1 VGSSAVSIGGMSMF
15 DFDEQALIEESKK
28 HCEEFLQKEQ
38 RSLVTFTG
46 DSSLMYIPD
55 SKLQRFLLDP
65 SKGIL
70 YLPLESFL
78 DRRLDDNQIMWHI
91 YYELAL
97 YPDWK
102 KQTKK
107 YLNRKKDWQK
117 EIDHM
122 TSYILARIKK
132 EGLEKDK
139 AYQPKVI
146 SNYVRKEVL
155 DLLYILDKLTSFLRV
170 LQMCPIYRDEEN
182 FKKIVSYMEQTGKTL
197 ESISQMPRHRA
208 FANSF
213 LIIEL
218 YKITP
223 KIEGCI
229 ENPFDRK
236 VFNQPLFNFV
246 HYQLVRQINSNQ
258 GIIERDAFIRSFI
271 FPIFEQLWKEEID
284 EMSFYKSKSQKM
296 EQVKGSKNP
305 FEQSKIDEI
314 PDSLEFTQEE
324 VEKILE
330 EMEDQQ
336 EQISAS
342 VQNAIQGK
350 LDLEPYGISQADQQ
364 LFQFYSN
371 KMKSEREQ
379 MRQFWR
385 KLIGNAKKEISV
397 KKNGQ
402 IKGKIDIDSFVKS
415 YPDFVESQKKGNYK
429 NLLIFNR
436 YLLEPQTDIL
446 PKRIEISF
454 VIDNSGSMN
463 ASKIEAARKSLAVTL
478 LSIDDFNRYLKSNAE
493 QLNQKVEVLSETWF
507 FGSKYYNV
515 KEFNHKNVKE
525 KEKSD
530 IIRSIVKL
538 NATGGA
544 TDDASCLREISN
556 RITSMQERELKNGKQ
571 IKIVFEITD
580 GASSFPGSAKE
591 AVQELLC
598 KNVQIYAFQIGKN
611 SEKDEK
617 VFNFIWNEGYKQPHG
632 VIIGEQVEKLPKELL
647 KAVGKNMQSIFNN

>member
-1 VGSSAVSIGGMSMF
+1 MF
-15 DFDEQALIEESKK
+15 DFDEQTLIEESKK

-38 RSLVTFTG
+38 RSLATFTG

-55 SKLQRFLLDP
+55 SKLQRFILDS
-65 SKGIL
+65 SKGVL

-78 DRRLDDNQIMWHI
+78 DRKLDDTQIMWHI

-122 TSYILARIKK
+122 TSYIMTRIKK
-132 EGLEKDK
+132 EGLENDL

-146 SNYVRKEVL
+146 SNYVRKEIL
-155 DLLYILDKLTSFLRV
+155 DLLHLLDKQTSFLRV

-182 FKKIVSYMEQTGKTL
+182 FKKIVSYMKKTGKTI

-213 LIIEL
+213 FIIEL
-218 YKITP
+218 YKIEP
-223 KIEGCI
+223 KIEECAQ
-229 ENPFDRK
+229 NPFDRK
-236 VFNQPLFNFV
+236 IFNQPFFDFI
-246 HYQLVRQINSNQ
+246 HYQLVKQINKDQ
-258 GIIERDAFIRSFI
+258 GIIERDPFIRSFI
-271 FPIFEQLWKEEID
+271 FPTFEQLWKQEID
-284 EMSFYKSKSQKM
+284 EMMLYKSKGQKE
-296 EQVKGSKNP
+296 EQVRGSENL
-305 FEQSKIDEI
+305 FEQSKADEI
-314 PDSLEFTQEE
+314 PDSLESTQEE

-330 EMEDQQ
+330 EMLDQEDQ
-336 EQISAS
+336 ISTS
-342 VQNAIQGK
+342 IQNAMQGK
-350 LDLEPYGISQADQQ
+350 VNLEAYGISQSDQQ

-371 KMKSEREQ
+371 KMKLEREQ
-379 MRQFWR
+379 MRQFWK
-385 KLIGNAKKEISV
+385 KLIGDAKKEVSV
-397 KKNGQ
+397 KKDGQ
-402 IKGKIDIDSFVKS
+402 VKGKLDVDSFINF
-415 YPDFVESQKKGNYK
+415 YPDFVEAEKKGNYK
-429 NLLIFNR
+429 NLPIFNR
-436 YLLEPQTDIL
+436 YLLETQADIL
-446 PKRIEISF
+446 PERIEISF

-463 ASKIEAARKSLAVTL
+463 ESKIEASRKALAVTL
-478 LSIDDFNRYLKSNAE
+478 LSIDDFNKYLKSNAE

-515 KEFNHKNVKE
+515 KEFNDKNVKE

-530 IIRSIVKL
+530 IIRSIIKL
-538 NATGGA
+538 DATDGA

-556 RITSMQERELKNGKQ
+556 RMTSIQESELKKGKQ

-591 AVQELLC
+591 AVQELLS
-598 KNVQIYAFQIGKN
+598 KNVEVYAFQIGKN
-611 SEKDEK
+611 SETNEK
-617 VFNFIWNEGYKQPHG
+617 IFNFVWNEGYKQPHG
-632 VIIGEQVEKLPKELL
+632 VMIGEQVEKLPKELL

>member
-1 VGSSAVSIGGMSMF
+1 MF
-15 DFDEQALIEESKK
+15 DFDEQTLIEESKK

-38 RSLVTFTG
+38 RSLATFTG

-55 SKLQRFLLDP
+55 SELQRFILDS
-65 SKGIL
+65 SKGVL

-78 DRRLDDNQIMWHI
+78 DRKLDDTQIMWHI

-122 TSYILARIKK
+122 TSYIMTRIKK
-132 EGLEKDK
+132 EGLENDP

-146 SNYVRKEVL
+146 SNYVRKEIL
-155 DLLYILDKLTSFLRV
+155 DLLHLLDKQTSFLRV

-182 FKKIVSYMEQTGKTL
+182 FKKIVSYMKKTGKTI

-213 LIIEL
+213 FIIEL
-218 YKITP
+218 YKIEP
-223 KIEGCI
+223 KIEECAQ
-229 ENPFDRK
+229 NPFDRK
-236 VFNQPLFNFV
+236 IFNQPFFDFI
-246 HYQLVRQINSNQ
+246 HYQLVKQINKDQ
-258 GIIERDAFIRSFI
+258 GIIERDPFIRSFI
-271 FPIFEQLWKEEID
+271 FPTFEQLWKQEID
-284 EMSFYKSKSQKM
+284 EMMLYKSKGQKE
-296 EQVKGSKNP
+296 EQVKGSENL
-305 FEQSKIDEI
+305 FEQSKADEI
-314 PDSLEFTQEE
+314 PDSLESTQEE

-330 EMEDQQ
+330 EMLDQEDQ
-336 EQISAS
+336 ISTS
-342 VQNAIQGK
+342 IQNAMQGK
-350 LDLEPYGISQADQQ
+350 VDLEAYGISQSDQQ

-371 KMKSEREQ
+371 KMKLEREQ
-379 MRQFWR
+379 MRQFWK
-385 KLIGNAKKEISV
+385 KLIGDAKKEVSV
-397 KKNGQ
+397 KKDGQ
-402 IKGKIDIDSFVKS
+402 VKGKLDVDSFINF
-415 YPDFVESQKKGNYK
+415 YPDFVEAEKKGNYK
-429 NLLIFNR
+429 NLSIFNR
-436 YLLEPQTDIL
+436 YLLETQADIL
-446 PKRIEISF
+446 PERIEISF

-463 ASKIEAARKSLAVTL
+463 ESKIEASRKALAVTL
-478 LSIDDFNRYLKSNAE
+478 LSIDDFNKYLKSNAE
-493 QLNQKVEVLSETWF
+493 KLNQKVEVLSETWF

-515 KEFNHKNVKE
+515 KEFNDKNVKE
-525 KEKSD
+525 KEKSN

-538 NATGGA
+538 DATDGA

-556 RITSMQERELKNGKQ
+556 RMTSIQESELKKGKQ

-591 AVQELLC
+591 AIQELLS
-598 KNVQIYAFQIGKN
+598 KNVEVYAFQIGKN
-611 SEKDEK
+611 SETNEK
-617 VFNFIWNEGYKQPHG
+617 IFNFVWNEGYKQPHG
-632 VIIGEQVEKLPKELL
+632 VMIGEQAEKLPKELL

>member
-1 VGSSAVSIGGMSMF
+1 MF
-15 DFDEQALIEESKK
+15 DFDEQTLIEESKK

-38 RSLVTFTG
+38 RSLATFTG

-55 SKLQRFLLDP
+55 SKLQRFILNS
-65 SKGIL
+65 SKGVL

-78 DRRLDDNQIMWHI
+78 DRKLDDNQIMWHI

-122 TSYILARIKK
+122 TNYIMTRIKK
-132 EGLEKDK
+132 EGLENDL

-146 SNYVRKEVL
+146 SNYVRKEIF
-155 DLLYILDKLTSFLRV
+155 DLLHLLDKQTSFLRV
-170 LQMCPIYRDEEN
+170 LQMCPIYRDGEN
-182 FKKIVSYMEQTGKTL
+182 FEKIVSYMKKIGKTI
-197 ESISQMPRHRA
+197 ESISQMPRHKA

-213 LIIEL
+213 FIIEL
-218 YKITP
+218 YKIEP
-223 KIEGCI
+223 KIQECA

-236 VFNQPLFNFV
+236 IFNQPFFDFV
-246 HYQLVRQINSNQ
+246 HYQLVKQINNDQ
-258 GIIERDAFIRSFI
+258 GIIERDPFIRSFI
-271 FPIFEQLWKEEID
+271 FPTFQQLWEQEID
-284 EMSFYKSKSQKM
+284 EMMFYKSKGQKE
-296 EQVKGSKNP
+296 EQVKGSENP
-305 FEQSKIDEI
+305 FEQSKADEI
-314 PDSLEFTQEE
+314 PDSLESTQEE

-330 EMEDQQ
+330 EMLDQQ
-336 EQISAS
+336 DQISTS
-342 VQNAIQGK
+342 IQNAMQGK
-350 LDLEPYGISQADQQ
+350 VDLEVYGISQSDQQ

-371 KMKSEREQ
+371 KMKLEREQ
-379 MRQFWR
+379 MRQFWK
-385 KLIGNAKKEISV
+385 KLIGDAKKEVSV
-397 KKNGQ
+397 KKDGQ
-402 IKGKIDIDSFVKS
+402 VKGKLDVDSFIKF
-415 YPDFVESQKKGNYK
+415 YPDFVEAEKKGNYK
-429 NLLIFNR
+429 NLPIFNR
-436 YLLEPQTDIL
+436 YLLETQTDIL
-446 PKRIEISF
+446 PERIEISF

-463 ASKIEAARKSLAVTL
+463 ASKIEAARKALAVTL
-478 LSIDDFNRYLKSNAE
+478 LSIDDFNRYLKNNAE

-515 KEFNHKNVKE
+515 KEFNDKNVKE

-538 NATGGA
+538 DATDGA

-556 RITSMQERELKNGKQ
+556 RIASIQERELKKGKQ

-591 AVQELLC
+591 AIQELLS
-598 KNVQIYAFQIGKN
+598 KNVEVYTFQIGKN
-611 SEKDEK
+611 SETNEK
-617 VFNFIWNEGYKQPHG
+617 IFNFVWNEGYKKPHG
-632 VIIGEQVEKLPKELL
+632 VMIGEQVEKLPKELL
-647 KAVGKNMQSIFNN
+647 KAVGKNMQYIFNN

>member
-1 VGSSAVSIGGMSMF
+1 MF
-15 DFDEQALIEESKK
+15 DFDEQTLIEESKK

-38 RSLVTFTG
+38 RSLTTFTG

-55 SKLQRFLLDP
+55 SKLQRFILDS
-65 SKGIL
+65 SKGVL

-78 DRRLDDNQIMWHI
+78 DRKLDDTQIMWHI

-122 TSYILARIKK
+122 TSYIMTRIKK
-132 EGLEKDK
+132 EGLENDP

-146 SNYVRKEVL
+146 SNYVRKEIL
-155 DLLYILDKLTSFLRV
+155 DLLHLLDKQTSFLRV

-182 FKKIVSYMEQTGKTL
+182 FKKIVSYMKKTGKTI

-213 LIIEL
+213 FIIEL
-218 YKITP
+218 YKIEP
-223 KIEGCI
+223 KIEECAQ
-229 ENPFDRK
+229 NPFDRK
-236 VFNQPLFNFV
+236 IFNQPFFDFI
-246 HYQLVRQINSNQ
+246 HYQLVKQINNDQ
-258 GIIERDAFIRSFI
+258 GIIERDPFIRSFI
-271 FPIFEQLWKEEID
+271 FPTFEQLWKQEID
-284 EMSFYKSKSQKM
+284 EMMLYKSKGQKE
-296 EQVKGSKNP
+296 EQVKGSENL
-305 FEQSKIDEI
+305 FEQSKADEI
-314 PDSLEFTQEE
+314 PDSLESTQEE

-330 EMEDQQ
+330 EMLDQEDQ
-336 EQISAS
+336 ISTS
-342 VQNAIQGK
+342 IQNAMQGK
-350 LDLEPYGISQADQQ
+350 VDLEAHGISQSDQQ

-371 KMKSEREQ
+371 KMKLEREQ
-379 MRQFWR
+379 MRQFWK
-385 KLIGNAKKEISV
+385 KLIGDAKKEVSV
-397 KKNGQ
+397 KKDGQ
-402 IKGKIDIDSFVKS
+402 VKGKLDIDSFINF
-415 YPDFVESQKKGNYK
+415 YPDFVEAEKKGNYK
-429 NLLIFNR
+429 NLPIFNR
-436 YLLEPQTDIL
+436 YLLETQADIL
-446 PKRIEISF
+446 PERIEISF

-463 ASKIEAARKSLAVTL
+463 ESKIEASRKALAVTL

-515 KEFNHKNVKE
+515 KEFNDKNVKE

-530 IIRSIVKL
+530 IIRSIIKL
-538 NATGGA
+538 DATDGA

-556 RITSMQERELKNGKQ
+556 KITSIQERELKKGKQ
-571 IKIVFEITD
+571 IKIIFEITD

-591 AVQELLC
+591 AVQELLS
-598 KNVQIYAFQIGKN
+598 KNVEVYAFQIGKN
-611 SEKDEK
+611 SETNEK
-617 VFNFIWNEGYKQPHG
+617 IFNFVWNEGYKQPHG
-632 VIIGEQVEKLPKELL
+632 VMIGEQVEKLPKELL

>member
-1 VGSSAVSIGGMSMF
+1 MF
-15 DFDEQALIEESKK
+15 DFDEQTLIEESKK

-38 RSLVTFTG
+38 RSLATFTG

-55 SKLQRFLLDP
+55 SELQRFILDS
-65 SKGIL
+65 SKGVL

-78 DRRLDDNQIMWHI
+78 DRKLDDTQIMWHI

-122 TSYILARIKK
+122 TSYIMTRIKK
-132 EGLEKDK
+132 EGLENDL

-146 SNYVRKEVL
+146 SNYVRKEIL
-155 DLLYILDKLTSFLRV
+155 DLLHLLDKQTSFLRV

-182 FKKIVSYMEQTGKTL
+182 FKKIVSYMKKTGKTI

-213 LIIEL
+213 FIIEL
-218 YKITP
+218 YKIEP
-223 KIEGCI
+223 KIEECAQ
-229 ENPFDRK
+229 NPFDRK
-236 VFNQPLFNFV
+236 IFNQPFFDFI
-246 HYQLVRQINSNQ
+246 HYQLVKQINKDQ
-258 GIIERDAFIRSFI
+258 GIIERDPFIRSFI
-271 FPIFEQLWKEEID
+271 FPTFEQLWKQEID
-284 EMSFYKSKSQKM
+284 EMMLYKSKGQKE
-296 EQVKGSKNP
+296 EQVKGSENL
-305 FEQSKIDEI
+305 FEQSKADEI
-314 PDSLEFTQEE
+314 PDSLESTQEE

-330 EMEDQQ
+330 EMLDQEDQ
-336 EQISAS
+336 ISTS
-342 VQNAIQGK
+342 IQNAMQGK
-350 LDLEPYGISQADQQ
+350 VDLEAYGISQSDQQ

-371 KMKSEREQ
+371 KMKLEREQ
-379 MRQFWR
+379 MRQFWK
-385 KLIGNAKKEISV
+385 KLIGDAKKEVSV
-397 KKNGQ
+397 KKDGQ
-402 IKGKIDIDSFVKS
+402 VKGKLDVDSFINF
-415 YPDFVESQKKGNYK
+415 YPDFVEAEKKGNYK
-429 NLLIFNR
+429 NLSIFNR
-436 YLLEPQTDIL
+436 YLLETQADIL
-446 PKRIEISF
+446 PERIEISF

-463 ASKIEAARKSLAVTL
+463 ESKIEASRKALAVTL
-478 LSIDDFNRYLKSNAE
+478 LSIDDFNKYLKSNAE
-493 QLNQKVEVLSETWF
+493 KLNQKVEVLSETWF

-515 KEFNHKNVKE
+515 KEFNDKNVKE

-538 NATGGA
+538 DATDGA

-556 RITSMQERELKNGKQ
+556 RMTSIQESELKKGKQ

-591 AVQELLC
+591 AIQELLS
-598 KNVQIYAFQIGKN
+598 KNVEVYAFQIGKN
-611 SEKDEK
+611 SETNEK
-617 VFNFIWNEGYKQPHG
+617 IFNFVWNEGYKQPHG
-632 VIIGEQVEKLPKELL
+632 VMIGEQAEKLPKELL

>member
-1 VGSSAVSIGGMSMF
+1 MF
-15 DFDEQALIEESKK
+15 DFDEETLIEEAKR

-38 RSLVTFTG
+38 RSLATFTG

-55 SKLQRFLLDP
+55 SKLQRFLLDS
-65 SKGIL
+65 SKGVL

-78 DRRLDDNQIMWHI
+78 DRKLDDNQIMWHI

-97 YPDWK
+97 YSDWK

-132 EGLEKDK
+132 EGLEKDP
-139 AYQPKVI
+139 AYQPKII
-146 SNYVRKEVL
+146 SNYVTREIL
-155 DLLYILDKLTSFLRV
+155 DLLYLLDKQVSFLRV

-182 FKKIVSYMEQTGKTL
+182 FEKIILYMEKVGKTK

-213 LIIEL
+213 FIIEL
-218 YKITP
+218 YKIEP
-223 KIEGCI
+223 KIEECV

-236 VFNQPLFNFV
+236 ILSQPFFEFI
-246 HYQLVRQINSNQ
+246 HYQLIRQINNNQ
-258 GIIERDAFIRSFI
+258 GIIERDPLIRSFI
-271 FPIFEQLWKEEID
+271 FPTFQQLWKQEID
-284 EMSFYKSKSQKM
+284 EMMFYKSKGQKE
-296 EQVKGSKNP
+296 EQVKGSENS
-305 FEQSKIDEI
+305 FEQSETDEM
-314 PDSLEFTQEE
+314 PDSLESTQEE

-330 EMEDQQ
+330 EMMDQQ
-336 EQISAS
+336 DQISTS
-342 VQNAIQGK
+342 MQNVMQGK
-350 LDLEPYGISQADQQ
+350 VDLEAYGISQSDQE

-379 MRQFWR
+379 MRQFWK
-385 KLIGNAKKEISV
+385 KLIGDAKKEVSV
-397 KKNGQ
+397 KKDGQ
-402 IKGKIDIDSFVKS
+402 VKGKLDVDSFINF
-415 YPDFVESQKKGNYK
+415 YPDFVEAEKKGNYK
-429 NLLIFNR
+429 NLPIFNR
-436 YLLEPQTDIL
+436 YLLESRADIL
-446 PKRIEISF
+446 PERIEISF

-463 ASKIEAARKSLAVTL
+463 ASKIEAARKALAVTL
-478 LSIDDFNRYLKSNAE
+478 LSIDDFNKYLKSNAE

-515 KEFNHKNVKE
+515 KEFNDKNVKE

-538 NATGGA
+538 DATDGA
-544 TDDASCLREISN
+544 TDDAGCLREISN
-556 RITSMQERELKNGKQ
+556 RITSIQERELKKGKQ
-571 IKIVFEITD
+571 IKIIFEITD

-591 AVQELLC
+591 AVQELLS
-598 KNVQIYAFQIGKN
+598 KNVEVYTFQIGKN
-611 SEKDEK
+611 SETNKK
-617 VFNFIWNEGYKQPHG
+617 IFNFIWNEGYKQPHG
-632 VIIGEQVEKLPKELL
+632 VIIGEGVEELPKELL
-647 KAVGKNMQSIFNN
+647 KAVRKNMQSIFNN

>member
-1 VGSSAVSIGGMSMF
+1 MF
-15 DFDEQALIEESKK
+15 NFDEETLIEESKK
-28 HCEEFLQKEQ
+28 HCQEFLQKEQ
-38 RSLVTFTG
+38 RSLATFTG

-55 SKLQRFLLDP
+55 SELQRFILDS

-78 DRRLDDNQIMWHI
+78 DRKLDDNQIMWHI

-122 TSYILARIKK
+122 TNYIMTRVKK
-132 EGLEKDK
+132 EGLENDL

-146 SNYVRKEVL
+146 SNYVKKEIF
-155 DLLYILDKLTSFLRV
+155 DLLHLLDKQTSFLRV

-182 FKKIVSYMEQTGKTL
+182 FEKIISYMKKKGKTI
-197 ESISQMPRHRA
+197 ESISKMPRHRA

-213 LIIEL
+213 FIIEL
-218 YKITP
+218 YKKEP
-223 KIEGCI
+223 KIEECV

-236 VFNQPLFNFV
+236 IFNQPFFDFI
-246 HYQLVRQINSNQ
+246 HYQLIRQINKEQ
-258 GIIERDAFIRSFI
+258 GIRERDPFIRSFI
-271 FPIFEQLWKEEID
+271 FPTFQQLWKQEID
-284 EMSFYKSKSQKM
+284 EMMFYKSKGQK
-296 EQVKGSKNP
+296 EGQVKGSENP
-305 FEQSKIDEI
+305 FEQSKADEV
-314 PDSLEFTQEE
+314 PDSLESTQEE
-324 VEKILE
+324 VERILE
-330 EMEDQQ
+330 EMLDQE
-336 EQISAS
+336 EQISTTIE
-342 VQNAIQGK
+342 NAMQGK
-350 LDLEPYGISQADQQ
+350 VDLEAYGISQSDQE

-371 KMKSEREQ
+371 KMKLEREQ
-379 MRQFWR
+379 MRQFWK
-385 KLIGNAKKEISV
+385 KLIGDAKKEVSV
-397 KKNGQ
+397 KKDGQ
-402 IKGKIDIDSFVKS
+402 VKGKLDVNSFIDF
-415 YPDFVESQKKGNYK
+415 YPDFVEAEKKGNYK
-429 NLLIFNR
+429 NLPIFNR
-436 YLLEPQTDIL
+436 YLLETQADIL

-463 ASKIEAARKSLAVTL
+463 PSKIEAARKALAVTL

-515 KEFNHKNVKE
+515 KEFNDKNMNE
-525 KEKSD
+525 KEKSH

-538 NATGGA
+538 DATDGA

-556 RITSMQERELKNGKQ
+556 KITSIQESELKKGKQ

-591 AVQELLC
+591 AVQELLS
-598 KNVQIYAFQIGKN
+598 KSVEVYAFQIGKN
-611 SEKDEK
+611 SETNKK
-617 VFNFIWNEGYKQPHG
+617 IFNFVWNEGYKQPQG
-632 VIIGEQVEKLPKELL
+632 VMIGEQVGKLPKELL

>member
-1 VGSSAVSIGGMSMF
+1 MF
-15 DFDEQALIEESKK
+15 DFDEQTLIEESKK

-38 RSLVTFTG
+38 RSLATFTG

-55 SKLQRFLLDP
+55 SKLQRFILNS
-65 SKGIL
+65 SKGVL

-78 DRRLDDNQIMWHI
+78 DRKLDDNQIMWHI

-107 YLNRKKDWQK
+107 YLNRRKDWQK

-122 TSYILARIKK
+122 TSYIMTRIKK
-132 EGLEKDK
+132 EGLENDL

-146 SNYVRKEVL
+146 SNYVRKEIFH
-155 DLLYILDKLTSFLRV
+155 LLHLLDKQASFLRV
-170 LQMCPIYRDEEN
+170 LQMCPIYRDKEN
-182 FKKIVSYMEQTGKTL
+182 FEKIVSYMKKIGKTI

-213 LIIEL
+213 FIIEL
-218 YKITP
+218 YKIEP
-223 KIEGCI
+223 KIQECA

-236 VFNQPLFNFV
+236 IFNQPFFDFI
-246 HYQLVRQINSNQ
+246 HYQLVKQINKDQ
-258 GIIERDAFIRSFI
+258 GIRERDPFIRSFI
-271 FPIFEQLWKEEID
+271 FPTFQQLWKQEID
-284 EMSFYKSKSQKM
+284 EMMLYKSKGQKE
-296 EQVKGSKNP
+296 EQVKGSENP
-305 FEQSKIDEI
+305 FEQSKTDEM
-314 PDSLEFTQEE
+314 PDSLESTQEE

-330 EMEDQQ
+330 EMLDQQ
-336 EQISAS
+336 DQISTS
-342 VQNAIQGK
+342 IQNAMQGK
-350 LDLEPYGISQADQQ
+350 VDLEPYGISQSDQQ

-371 KMKSEREQ
+371 KMKLEREQ
-379 MRQFWR
+379 MRQFWK
-385 KLIGNAKKEISV
+385 KLIGDAKKEVSV
-397 KKNGQ
+397 KKDGQ
-402 IKGKIDIDSFVKS
+402 VKGKLDVDSFINF
-415 YPDFVESQKKGNYK
+415 YPDFVEAEKKGNYK

-436 YLLEPQTDIL
+436 YLLETQADIL
-446 PKRIEISF
+446 PERIEISF

-463 ASKIEAARKSLAVTL
+463 ASKIEAARKALAVTL
-478 LSIDDFNRYLKSNAE
+478 LSIDDFNRYLKNNAE

-515 KEFNHKNVKE
+515 KEFNDKNVKE

-530 IIRSIVKL
+530 IIRSIIKL
-538 NATGGA
+538 DATDGA

-556 RITSMQERELKNGKQ
+556 RITSIQESELKKGKQ

-591 AVQELLC
+591 AVQELLS
-598 KNVQIYAFQIGKN
+598 KNVEVYAFQIGKN
-611 SEKDEK
+611 SETNEK
-617 VFNFIWNEGYKQPHG
+617 IFNFVWNEGYKQPHG
-632 VIIGEQVEKLPKELL
+632 VMIGEEVERLPKELL
-647 KAVGKNMQSIFNN
+647 KAVRKNMQSIFNN

>member
-1 VGSSAVSIGGMSMF
+1 MF
-15 DFDEQALIEESKK
+15 EFDEQTLIEESKK

-38 RSLVTFTG
+38 RSLATFTG

-65 SKGIL
+65 SKGVL

-78 DRRLDDNQIMWHI
+78 DRKLDENQIMWHI

-107 YLNRKKDWQK
+107 YINRKKDWQK

-132 EGLEKDK
+132 EGLENDL

-146 SNYVRKEVL
+146 SNYVRKEIF
-155 DLLYILDKLTSFLRV
+155 DLLHLLDKQTSFLRV

-182 FKKIVSYMEQTGKTL
+182 FRKIVSYMKQTGKTI

-213 LIIEL
+213 FIIEL
-218 YKITP
+218 YKIEP
-223 KIEGCI
+223 KIEECA

-236 VFNQPLFNFV
+236 IFNQRFFDFI
-246 HYQLVRQINSNQ
+246 HYQLVRQINNDQ
-258 GIIERDAFIRSFI
+258 GIIERDPFIKSFI
-271 FPIFEQLWKEEID
+271 FPTFEQLWKKEID
-284 EMSFYKSKSQKM
+284 EMMLYKSKGQKE
-296 EQVKGSKNP
+296 EQVKGSENP
-305 FEQSKIDEI
+305 FGQSKADEI
-314 PDSLEFTQEE
+314 PDSLESTQEE

-330 EMEDQQ
+330 EMLDQQ
-336 EQISAS
+336 DQISES
-342 VQNAIQGK
+342 VQNTMQGK
-350 LDLEPYGISQADQQ
+350 VDLEPYGISQSDQQ

-371 KMKSEREQ
+371 KMKVEREQ
-379 MRQFWR
+379 MRQFWK
-385 KLIGNAKKEISV
+385 KLIGDAKKEISV
-397 KKNGQ
+397 KKDDQ
-402 IKGKIDIDSFVKS
+402 VKGKLDIDSFINS
-415 YPDFVESQKKGNYK
+415 YTDFVEAEKKGNYK
-429 NLLIFNR
+429 NLPIFNR
-436 YLLEPQTDIL
+436 YLLETQADIL
-446 PKRIEISF
+446 PERIEISF

-463 ASKIEAARKSLAVTL
+463 ASKIEAARKALAVTL
-478 LSIDDFNRYLKSNAE
+478 LSIDDFNRYLKNNAE

-515 KEFNHKNVKE
+515 KEFNDKNVKE

-538 NATGGA
+538 DATDGA

-556 RITSMQERELKNGKQ
+556 RITSIRESELKKGKQ

-591 AVQELLC
+591 AVQELLS
-598 KNVQIYAFQIGKN
+598 KNVEVYAFQIGKN
-611 SEKDEK
+611 SETNEK
-617 VFNFIWNEGYKQPHG
+617 IFNFVWNEGYKQPHG
-632 VIIGEQVEKLPKELL
+632 VMIGEQVEKLPKELL

>member
-1 VGSSAVSIGGMSMF
+1 MF
-15 DFDEQALIEESKK
+15 DFDEQTLIEESKK

-38 RSLVTFTG
+38 RSLATFTG

-55 SKLQRFLLDP
+55 SKLQRFILNS
-65 SKGIL
+65 SKGVL

-78 DRRLDDNQIMWHI
+78 DRKLDDNQIMWHI

-122 TSYILARIKK
+122 TNYIMTRIKK
-132 EGLEKDK
+132 EGLENDL

-146 SNYVRKEVL
+146 SNYVRKEIF
-155 DLLYILDKLTSFLRV
+155 DLLHLLDKQTSFLRV
-170 LQMCPIYRDEEN
+170 LQMCPIYRDKEN
-182 FKKIVSYMEQTGKTL
+182 FQKIVLYMKQIDKTI
-197 ESISQMPRHRA
+197 ESISKMPRHRA

-218 YKITP
+218 YE
-223 KIEGCI
+223 IEPQI
-229 ENPFDRK
+229 EEWVKNPFDRK
-236 VFNQPLFNFV
+236 IFNQPFFDFV
-246 HYQLVRQINSNQ
+246 HYQLVKQINNDQ
-258 GIIERDAFIRSFI
+258 GIIERDPFIRSFI
-271 FPIFEQLWKEEID
+271 FPTFQQLWKQEID
-284 EMSFYKSKSQKM
+284 EMMLYKSKGQKE
-296 EQVKGSKNP
+296 EQVKGSENP
-305 FEQSKIDEI
+305 FEQSKADEI
-314 PDSLEFTQEE
+314 PDSLESTQEE

-330 EMEDQQ
+330 EMLDQQ
-336 EQISAS
+336 DQISTS
-342 VQNAIQGK
+342 IQNAMQGK
-350 LDLEPYGISQADQQ
+350 VDLEVYGISQSDQQ

-371 KMKSEREQ
+371 KMKLEREQ
-379 MRQFWR
+379 MRQFWK
-385 KLIGNAKKEISV
+385 KLIGDAKKEVSV
-397 KKNGQ
+397 KEDGQ
-402 IKGKIDIDSFVKS
+402 VKGKLDVDSFIKF
-415 YPDFVESQKKGNYK
+415 YPDFVEAEKKGNYK
-429 NLLIFNR
+429 NLPIFNR
-436 YLLEPQTDIL
+436 YLLETQTDIL
-446 PKRIEISF
+446 PERIEISF

-463 ASKIEAARKSLAVTL
+463 ASKIEAARKALAVTL
-478 LSIDDFNRYLKSNAE
+478 LSIDDFNRYLKNNAE

-515 KEFNHKNVKE
+515 KEFNDKNVKE

-538 NATGGA
+538 DATDGA

-556 RITSMQERELKNGKQ
+556 RITSIQERELKKGKQ
-571 IKIVFEITD
+571 IKIIFEITD

-591 AVQELLC
+591 AIQELLS
-598 KNVQIYAFQIGKN
+598 KNVEVYAFQIGKN
-611 SEKDEK
+611 SETNEK
-617 VFNFIWNEGYKQPHG
+617 IFNFVWNEGYKQPHG
-632 VIIGEQVEKLPKELL
+632 VMIGEQIEKLPKELL

>member
-1 VGSSAVSIGGMSMF
+1 MESAAVLIGGMSMF
-15 DFDEQALIEESKK
+15 DFDEQTLIEESKK

-38 RSLVTFTG
+38 RSLATFTG

-55 SKLQRFLLDP
+55 SKLQRFILDS
-65 SKGIL
+65 SKGVL

-78 DRRLDDNQIMWHI
+78 DRKLDDTQIMWHI

-122 TSYILARIKK
+122 TSYIMTRIKK
-132 EGLEKDK
+132 EGLENDS

-146 SNYVRKEVL
+146 SNYVRKEIL
-155 DLLYILDKLTSFLRV
+155 DLLHLLDKQTSFLRV

-182 FKKIVSYMEQTGKTL
+182 FKKIVSYMKKTGKTI

-213 LIIEL
+213 FIIEL
-218 YKITP
+218 YKIEP
-223 KIEGCI
+223 KIEECAQ
-229 ENPFDRK
+229 NPFDRK
-236 VFNQPLFNFV
+236 IFNQPFFDFI
-246 HYQLVRQINSNQ
+246 HYQLVKQINKDQ
-258 GIIERDAFIRSFI
+258 GIIERDPFIRSFI
-271 FPIFEQLWKEEID
+271 FPTFEQLWKQEID
-284 EMSFYKSKSQKM
+284 EMMLYKSKGQKE
-296 EQVKGSKNP
+296 EQVKGSENL
-305 FEQSKIDEI
+305 FEQSKADEV
-314 PDSLEFTQEE
+314 PDSLESTQEE

-330 EMEDQQ
+330 EMLDQEDQ
-336 EQISAS
+336 ISTS
-342 VQNAIQGK
+342 IQNAMQGK
-350 LDLEPYGISQADQQ
+350 VDLEAYGISQSDQQ

-371 KMKSEREQ
+371 KMKLEREQ
-379 MRQFWR
+379 MRQFWK
-385 KLIGNAKKEISV
+385 KLIGDAKKEVSV
-397 KKNGQ
+397 KKDGQ
-402 IKGKIDIDSFVKS
+402 VKGKLDVDSFINF
-415 YPDFVESQKKGNYK
+415 YPDFVEAQKKGNYK
-429 NLLIFNR
+429 NLPIFNR
-436 YLLEPQTDIL
+436 YLLETQADIL
-446 PKRIEISF
+446 PERIEISF

-463 ASKIEAARKSLAVTL
+463 ESKIEASRKALAVTL
-478 LSIDDFNRYLKSNAE
+478 LSIDDFNKYLKSNAE

-515 KEFNHKNVKE
+515 KEFNDKNVKE

-538 NATGGA
+538 DATDGA

-556 RITSMQERELKNGKQ
+556 RMTSIQESELKKGKQ

-591 AVQELLC
+591 AVQELLS
-598 KNVQIYAFQIGKN
+598 KNVEVYAFQIGKN
-611 SEKDEK
+611 SETNEK
-617 VFNFIWNEGYKQPHG
+617 IFNFVWNEGYKQPHG
-632 VIIGEQVEKLPKELL
+632 VMIGEQVEKLPKELL

>member
-1 VGSSAVSIGGMSMF
+1 MF
-15 DFDEQALIEESKK
+15 DFDEQTLIEESKK

-38 RSLVTFTG
+38 RSLATFTG

-55 SKLQRFLLDP
+55 SKLQRFILDS
-65 SKGIL
+65 SKGVL

-78 DRRLDDNQIMWHI
+78 DRKLDDTQIMWHI

-122 TSYILARIKK
+122 TSYIMTRIKK
-132 EGLEKDK
+132 EGLENDL

-146 SNYVRKEVL
+146 SNYVRKEIL
-155 DLLYILDKLTSFLRV
+155 DLLHLLDKQTSFLRV

-182 FKKIVSYMEQTGKTL
+182 FKKIVSYMKKTGKTI

-213 LIIEL
+213 FIIEL
-218 YKITP
+218 YKIEP
-223 KIEGCI
+223 KIEECAQ
-229 ENPFDRK
+229 NPFDRK
-236 VFNQPLFNFV
+236 IFNQPFFDFI
-246 HYQLVRQINSNQ
+246 HYQLVKQINKDQ
-258 GIIERDAFIRSFI
+258 GIIERDPFIRSFI
-271 FPIFEQLWKEEID
+271 FPTFEQLWKQEID
-284 EMSFYKSKSQKM
+284 EMMLYKSKGQKE
-296 EQVKGSKNP
+296 EQVRGSENL
-305 FEQSKIDEI
+305 FEQSKADEI
-314 PDSLEFTQEE
+314 PDSLESTQEE

-330 EMEDQQ
+330 EMLDQEDQ
-336 EQISAS
+336 ISTS
-342 VQNAIQGK
+342 IQNAMQGK
-350 LDLEPYGISQADQQ
+350 VDLEAYGISQSDQQ

-371 KMKSEREQ
+371 KMKLEREQ
-379 MRQFWR
+379 MRQFWK
-385 KLIGNAKKEISV
+385 KLIGDAKKEVSV
-397 KKNGQ
+397 KKDGQ
-402 IKGKIDIDSFVKS
+402 IKGKLDVDSFINF
-415 YPDFVESQKKGNYK
+415 YPDFVEAEKKGNYK
-429 NLLIFNR
+429 NLPIFNR
-436 YLLEPQTDIL
+436 YLLETQADIL
-446 PKRIEISF
+446 PERIEISF

-463 ASKIEAARKSLAVTL
+463 ESKIEASRKALAVTL
-478 LSIDDFNRYLKSNAE
+478 LSIDDFNKYLKSNAE

-515 KEFNHKNVKE
+515 KEFNDKNVKE

-530 IIRSIVKL
+530 IIRSIIKL
-538 NATGGA
+538 DATDGA

-556 RITSMQERELKNGKQ
+556 RMTSIQESELKKGKQ

-591 AVQELLC
+591 AVQELLS
-598 KNVQIYAFQIGKN
+598 KNVEVYAFQIGKN
-611 SEKDEK
+611 SETNEK
-617 VFNFIWNEGYKQPHG
+617 IFNFVWNEGYKQPHG
-632 VIIGEQVEKLPKELL
+632 VMIGEQVEKLPKELL